1 MDSFTIILIDT
12 HIFIWFATNNNQ
24 LKPKYKLLL
33 EAESEVFISIISCW
47 EIAKLVEYNRLKF
60 TLPIS
65 EWLNIALESTN
76 VKILPLDLPIILES
90 TNLPDNFHKDPA
102 DQLIV
107 ATSRILGINLLSEDE
122 KIRNYKF
129 VKLVD

>member
-1 MDSFTIILIDT
+1 MILIDT

-24 LKPKYKLLL
+24 LKQKYKLLL
-33 EAESEVFISIISCW
+33 EEESEIFISIISCW
-47 EIAKLVEYNRLKF
+47 EIAKLVEYKRLVL
-60 TLPIS
+60 TMPIS
-65 EWLNIALESTN
+65 EWLNIALESSN
-76 VKILPLDLPIILES
+76 VKILPLDLPIILDS

-107 ATSRILGINLLSEDE
+107 ATSRILGIDLLSEDE

-129 VKLVD
+129 VKLIN

>member
-1 MDSFTIILIDT
+1 MILIDT
-12 HIFIWFATNNNQ
+12 HIFIWFVTNNNQ
-24 LKPKYKLLL
+24 LKPKFKQLL
-33 EAESEVFISIISCW
+33 EDDSEIFISIISCW
-47 EIAKLVEYNRLKF
+47 EIAKLVEYKRLVL

-65 EWLNIALESTN
+65 EWMNIALESSN
-76 VKILPLDLPIILES
+76 VKILPLDLPIILDA

-107 ATSRILGINLLSEDE
+107 ATSRVLGINLLSEDE

-129 VKLVD
+129 VKLID